1 MSPTHRLAWAL
12 CVVLFAWGFPRASEA
27 AIRRY
32 AVIVGND
39 LGAPG
44 EEPLRYATSDARKIA
59 EVLTSLGSVPKENLV
74 LFENAS
80 AGDVERALIAVNDR
94 IRVEQDRGDEAV
106 LVVYYSGHAD
116 ARALHMGRTR
126 LDLDRMRRLV
136 RGSAATFRLLILDA
150 CRSGAL
156 TRAKGARRIPPFAL
170 GLDEQLPGEGVVF
183 MTASAAHEEAQESD
197 EIRGSFFTHHLVSG
211 LRGAAD
217 ADGDGVVSVSE
228 AYDHAYAATI
238 RATSRSQ
245 YGTQHPHFQ
254 FDFRGQGRI
263 ALTRLRI
270 ERSGALV
277 FPRDRSY
284 IVFRDDARGAVI
296 GEVGAAALRRT
307 LLVESGTY
315 FIRGRATDHLLEG
328 TIEVAPLRIT
338 HVEDRRLE
346 RIEYA
351 RWVRKG
357 DAERRRT
364 HGPQVA
370 YQLRSPLWKG
380 SAWCHGPRVGY
391 PVDLRWLTV
400 APRVGWC
407 RSTIDGDPI
416 HTTADELDVELQ
428 LSHVFDVPVVSF
440 GLGVS
445 GGLTWLRQSFT
456 TTRLAPPRHTVGGHV
471 DAFVDLWWDLPRGF
485 YMLTEVAFSLYAFSQ
500 QLDRRGTAIV
510 RAVPTMRGVV
520 GVGKRF

>member
-1 MSPTHRLAWAL
+1 VSPTLRLAWAL

-315 FIRGRATDHLLEG
+315 FIRGRATDHSSRARSRLHRFG
-328 TIEVAPLRIT
+328 SPTSRIVDSSASNTHDGSARATRSAGAPT
-338 HVEDRRLE
+338 DRRSP
-346 RIEYA
+346 INCA
-351 RWVRKG
+351 RRYGRAARGATARAWGIPSICAGSRS
-357 DAERRRT
+357 RR
-364 HGPQVA
+364 
-370 YQLRSPLWKG
+370 
-380 SAWCHGPRVGY
+380 
-391 PVDLRWLTV
+391 
-400 APRVGWC
+400 GWDGAAA
-407 RSTIDGDPI
+407 RST
-416 HTTADELDVELQ
+416 A
-428 LSHVFDVPVVSF
+428 
-440 GLGVS
+440 
-445 GGLTWLRQSFT
+445 
-456 TTRLAPPRHTVGGHV
+456 TRSTPPRTSWTSSSSCRTCST
-471 DAFVDLWWDLPRGF
+471 FP
-485 YMLTEVAFSLYAFSQ
+485 S
-500 QLDRRGTAIV
+500 
-510 RAVPTMRGVV
+510 
-520 GVGKRF
+520 